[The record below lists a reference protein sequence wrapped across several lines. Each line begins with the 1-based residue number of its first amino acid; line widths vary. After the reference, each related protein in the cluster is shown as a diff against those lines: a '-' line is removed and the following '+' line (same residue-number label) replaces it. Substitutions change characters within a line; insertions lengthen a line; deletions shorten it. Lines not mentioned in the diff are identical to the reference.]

1 MRGVKRGIDSE
12 DVATSMV
19 SDPNYAP
26 YLSDTDYADYLRLL
40 KELISHRTVCTDEA
54 SLHRV
59 ITHCSAHFTAALAP
73 LGWSIRRDAAGNL
86 CCIPAA
92 VDTSRPVLWLNA
104 HVDTVDAS
112 HADFGGCDPFTCIE
126 SETHLIGRG
135 ANDCKAGVAFMMWY
149 GEQLAKGRLPAF
161 NGGFLVTRREE
172 AGSKLPRTACQ
183 FASDLTSGRLPMST
197 LPRSTYIWILEN
209 TVSLATR
216 LKQPVPEVAVYDRE
230 RHSLL
235 LLCHG
240 TLASLGHALL
250 GLADHH
256 EWKTV
261 AIWPSVRAAGAHV
274 LQELTSAEAAHA
286 LVAEGV
292 EQVRGGFRE
301 GTRISRRRIEPDE
314 ALERLRVP
322 PMALSQHTHEGGHS
336 CTVPNAGNRIF
347 QCLVHEAVHASERC
361 DGVELPPAALPA
373 WASMMTMSAGTHGSG
388 HGSAPAGGRD
398 GGAGD
403 GSCELEGTAL
413 GTALLW
419 SGFESQPTRV
429 ASSVTSLPRSALP
442 RSPAIELSR
451 SPAISS
457 EPGVDR
463 PSCGSCASDQEHTL
477 VLNYRGLKS
486 RKELEAQIQALVTT
500 LGQEGLEW
508 SAGSDLDSGIGAQ
521 QKEFILASQLPQV
534 VEDVVDSLN
543 GAVTLKYEPNPG
555 RSDASHLWRSLPED
569 LRGERVVP
577 FTCGPGHRSHLC
589 QQERVMRKTHGPNE
603 GFHKSTGRAT
613 LPFFVELVR
622 RFRLPTAK
630 ASGQQV
636 AASSD

>member
-534 VEDVVDSLN
+534 VEDVVESLN

>member
-112 HADFGGCDPFTCIE
+112 LADFGGCDPFTCIE

-209 TVSLATR
+209 TVSLATH

-240 TLASLGHALL
+240 TLASLGHTLL

-286 LVAEGV
+286 LVTEGV
-292 EQVRGGFRE
+292 EKVRGGFRE
-301 GTRISRRRIEPDE
+301 GSRTSRRRIEPDE

-442 RSPAIELSR
+442 RSPAIELSI

-486 RKELEAQIQALVTT
+486 RTELEAQIQALVTT

-534 VEDVVDSLN
+534 VEDVVESLN

-622 RFRLPTAK
+622 RFRLPTAN

>member
-12 DVATSMV
+12 DMATSIV
-19 SDPNYAP
+19 NDPNYAP

-112 HADFGGCDPFTCIE
+112 LADFGGCDPFTCIE

-209 TVSLATR
+209 TVSLATH

-292 EQVRGGFRE
+292 EKVRGGFRE
-301 GTRISRRRIEPDE
+301 GSRTSRRRIEPDE

-322 PMALSQHTHEGGHS
+322 PMTLSQHTHEGGHS

-442 RSPAIELSR
+442 RSPAIELSI

-486 RKELEAQIQALVTT
+486 RTELEAQIQALVTT

-534 VEDVVDSLN
+534 VEDVVESLN

-622 RFRLPTAK
+622 RFRLPTAN

>member
-12 DVATSMV
+12 DMATSIAN
-19 SDPNYAP
+19 DPNYAP

-209 TVSLATR
+209 TVSLATH

-292 EQVRGGFRE
+292 EKVRGGFRE
-301 GTRISRRRIEPDE
+301 GSRTSRRRIEPDE

-322 PMALSQHTHEGGHS
+322 RMALSQHTHEGGHS

-403 GSCELEGTAL
+403 GSGELEGTAL

-442 RSPAIELSR
+442 RSPAIELSI

-486 RKELEAQIQALVTT
+486 RTELEAQIQALVTT

-534 VEDVVDSLN
+534 VEDVVESLN

>member
-12 DVATSMV
+12 DVATS
-19 SDPNYAP
+19 AP

-209 TVSLATR
+209 TVSLATH

-301 GTRISRRRIEPDE
+301 GSRTSRRRIEPDE

-322 PMALSQHTHEGGHS
+322 PMTLSQHTHEGGHS

-442 RSPAIELSR
+442 RSPAIELSI

-486 RKELEAQIQALVTT
+486 RTELEAQIQALVTT

-534 VEDVVDSLN
+534 VEDVVESLN

>member
-1 MRGVKRGIDSE
+1 
-12 DVATSMV
+12 
-19 SDPNYAP
+19 
-26 YLSDTDYADYLRLL
+26 
-40 KELISHRTVCTDEA
+40 
-54 SLHRV
+54 
-59 ITHCSAHFTAALAP
+59 
-73 LGWSIRRDAAGNL
+73 
-86 CCIPAA
+86 
-92 VDTSRPVLWLNA
+92 
-104 HVDTVDAS
+104 
-112 HADFGGCDPFTCIE
+112 
-126 SETHLIGRG
+126 
-135 ANDCKAGVAFMMWY
+135 MMWY

-209 TVSLATR
+209 TVSLATH

-292 EQVRGGFRE
+292 EKVRGGFQE
-301 GTRISRRRIEPDE
+301 GSRTSRRRIEPDE

-347 QCLVHEAVHASERC
+347 ECLVHEAVHASERC

-442 RSPAIELSR
+442 RSPAIELSI

-486 RKELEAQIQALVTT
+486 RTELEAQIQALVTT

-534 VEDVVDSLN
+534 VEDVVESLN

-622 RFRLPTAK
+622 RFRLPTAN

>member
-12 DVATSMV
+12 DVAASIV
-19 SDPNYAP
+19 SDPNYAT

-40 KELISHRTVCTDEA
+40 KELISHRSVCTDEA

-59 ITHCSAHFTAALAP
+59 ITHCSAHFTAVLAP
-73 LGWSIRRDAAGNL
+73 LGWSTCRDAAGNL
-86 CCIPAA
+86 CCIPAT

-112 HADFGGCDPFTCIE
+112 HADFGGRDPFACFE

-172 AGSKLPRTACQ
+172 AGSQLPRTAFQ
-183 FASDLTSGRLPMST
+183 FAADLTSGRLPMST

-209 TVSLATR
+209 TVSLATH

-240 TLASLGHALL
+240 TLASLGLALL
-250 GLADHH
+250 GLADHY

-261 AIWPSVRAAGAHV
+261 AIWPSVRAAGAR
-274 LQELTSAEAAHA
+274 QPSAEAAHA
-286 LVAEGV
+286 IVAEGG
-292 EQVRGGFRE
+292 EKVRGGFRE
-301 GTRISRRRIEPDE
+301 GSRTSRRRIEPDE

-322 PMALSQHTHEGGHS
+322 RMALSQHTHEGGHS

-373 WASMMTMSAGTHGSG
+373 WASMMTMSAGAHGSG

-486 RKELEAQIQALVTT
+486 RTELEAQIQALVTT

-534 VEDVVDSLN
+534 VEDVVESLN

-622 RFRLPTAK
+622 RFRLPTSK

>member
-12 DVATSMV
+12 DVATSIV

-209 TVSLATR
+209 TVSLATH

-286 LVAEGV
+286 LVADGV
-292 EQVRGGFRE
+292 EKVRGGVQE
-301 GTRISRRRIEPDE
+301 GSRTSRRRIEPDE

-403 GSCELEGTAL
+403 GSGELEGTAL

-442 RSPAIELSR
+442 RSPAIELSI

-486 RKELEAQIQALVTT
+486 RTELEAQIQALVTT

-534 VEDVVDSLN
+534 VEDVVESLN

-636 AASSD
+636 VASSD

>member
-1 MRGVKRGIDSE
+1 M
-12 DVATSMV
+12 
-19 SDPNYAP
+19 
-26 YLSDTDYADYLRLL
+26 
-40 KELISHRTVCTDEA
+40 
-54 SLHRV
+54 
-59 ITHCSAHFTAALAP
+59 
-73 LGWSIRRDAAGNL
+73 
-86 CCIPAA
+86 
-92 VDTSRPVLWLNA
+92 
-104 HVDTVDAS
+104 
-112 HADFGGCDPFTCIE
+112 
-126 SETHLIGRG
+126 
-135 ANDCKAGVAFMMWY
+135 
-149 GEQLAKGRLPAF
+149 
-161 NGGFLVTRREE
+161 
-172 AGSKLPRTACQ
+172 
-183 FASDLTSGRLPMST
+183 
-197 LPRSTYIWILEN
+197 
-209 TVSLATR
+209 
-216 LKQPVPEVAVYDRE
+216 
-230 RHSLL
+230 
-235 LLCHG
+235 
-240 TLASLGHALL
+240 
-250 GLADHH
+250 
-256 EWKTV
+256 
-261 AIWPSVRAAGAHV
+261 

-486 RKELEAQIQALVTT
+486 RTELEAQIQALVTT

-534 VEDVVDSLN
+534 VEDVVESLH

-589 QQERVMRKTHGPNE
+589 QQDSVMRKTHGPNE

-622 RFRLPTAK
+622 RFRLPTSK

>member
-112 HADFGGCDPFTCIE
+112 LADFGGCDPFTCIE

-209 TVSLATR
+209 TVSLATH

-292 EQVRGGFRE
+292 EKVRGGFRE
-301 GTRISRRRIEPDE
+301 GSRTSRRRIEPDE

-442 RSPAIELSR
+442 RSPAIELSI

-486 RKELEAQIQALVTT
+486 RTELEAQIQALVTT

-534 VEDVVDSLN
+534 VEDVVESLN

-622 RFRLPTAK
+622 RFRLPTAN

>member
-12 DVATSMV
+12 DVAASIV
-19 SDPNYAP
+19 SDPNYAT

-40 KELISHRTVCTDEA
+40 KELISHRSVCTDEA

-59 ITHCSAHFTAALAP
+59 ITHCSAHFTAVLAP
-73 LGWSIRRDAAGNL
+73 LGWSTCRDAAGNL
-86 CCIPAA
+86 CCIPAT

-112 HADFGGCDPFTCIE
+112 HADFGGRDPFACFE

-172 AGSKLPRTACQ
+172 AGSQFPRTAFQ
-183 FASDLTSGRLPMST
+183 FAADLTSGRLPMST

-209 TVSLATR
+209 TVSLATH

-240 TLASLGHALL
+240 TLASLGLALL

-261 AIWPSVRAAGAHV
+261 AIWPSVRAAGAR
-274 LQELTSAEAAHA
+274 QPSAEAAHA
-286 LVAEGV
+286 LVAEGG
-292 EQVRGGFRE
+292 EKVRGGFRE
-301 GTRISRRRIEPDE
+301 GSRTSRRRIEPDE

-322 PMALSQHTHEGGHS
+322 AKALSQHTHEGGHS
-336 CTVPNAGNRIF
+336 CTVPNAANRIF
-347 QCLVHEAVHASERC
+347 QCLVHEAVQASERC

-373 WASMMTMSAGTHGSG
+373 WASMMTMRAGAHGSG
-388 HGSAPAGGRD
+388 HGSAPAGVRD
-398 GGAGD
+398 GGAVVSAGD
-403 GSCELEGTAL
+403 GSGELE

-419 SGFESQPTRV
+419 SGLESQPTRV
-429 ASSVTSLPRSALP
+429 ASSATALPRSALP
-442 RSPAIELSR
+442 RSPATELLR

-457 EPGVDR
+457 ELRLCPDEPGVDR
-463 PSCGSCASDQEHTL
+463 PSSGSYGSDQEHTL

-486 RKELEAQIQALVTT
+486 RAELEAQIQALVTT

-508 SAGSDLDSGIGAQ
+508 SASSDLDSGIGAQ

-534 VEDVVDSLN
+534 VEAVVESLK

-555 RSDASHLWRSLPED
+555 RSDASHLWRSLPDD

-589 QQERVMRKTHGPNE
+589 QQDSVMRKTHGPNE

-622 RFRLPTAK
+622 RFSLPTAN
-630 ASGQQV
+630 AS
-636 AASSD
+636 AL